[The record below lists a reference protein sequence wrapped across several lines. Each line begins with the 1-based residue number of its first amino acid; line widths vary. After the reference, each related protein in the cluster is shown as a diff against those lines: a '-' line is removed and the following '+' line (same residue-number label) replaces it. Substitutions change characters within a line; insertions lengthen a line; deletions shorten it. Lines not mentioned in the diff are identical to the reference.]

1 MAVIGAPTPHPV
13 LACTCDDSGARRW
26 RSPVSEVWTTAPS
39 APLHAGGETAGEAVP
54 VTSSSSVVAA
64 LRATRGGERP
74 DQKRNLVRARADDWQ
89 APGVD
94 DISFTLDGDPPAPR
108 VRRLAA
114 GAPLL
119 LAAAHGFQR
128 WQQEAKA
135 EPRAARGWWPRLA
148 AGEAPSDERACP
160 ESRVR
165 VRRWMRGTCSLEA
178 PVSRR
183 RGARRPASCR
193 RGFVHDHTKRGGE
206 Q

>member
-94 DISFTLDGDPPAPR
+94 DISFTLDGDPVSPLRAYVASPPERRYCSPR
-108 VRRLAA
+108 PMASN
-114 GAPLL
+114 G
-119 LAAAHGFQR
+119 G
-128 WQQEAKA
+128 
-135 EPRAARGWWPRLA
+135 
-148 AGEAPSDERACP
+148 
-160 ESRVR
+160 
-165 VRRWMRGTCSLEA
+165 
-178 PVSRR
+178 SRR
-183 RGARRPASCR
+183 RKQSPGQRVA
-193 RGFVHDHTKRGGE
+193 GGPG
-206 Q
+206 